1 MNDYYAGY
9 DEKYPDL
16 IIKILEYFDISNN
29 ADLPV
34 AKKSVIG
41 FCEKYQ
47 EKEGK
52 GSSFIYQPNIV
63 DRICRRL
70 CECNQITCIKNDGY
84 KIIICLFLTK
94 VTFLKRTKD
103 G

>member
-34 AKKSVIG
+34 VKKDKAVLDKW
-41 FCEKYQ
+41 F
-47 EKEGK
+47 GK
-52 GSSFIYQPNIV
+52 N
-63 DRICRRL
+63 
-70 CECNQITCIKNDGY
+70 
-84 KIIICLFLTK
+84 
-94 VTFLKRTKD
+94 
-103 G
+103 

>member
-52 GSSFIYQPNIV
+52 GSSFIY
-63 DRICRRL
+63 
-70 CECNQITCIKNDGY
+70 
-84 KIIICLFLTK
+84 
-94 VTFLKRTKD
+94 
-103 G
+103 

>member
-70 CECNQITCIKNDGY
+70 CECNQITCIKNDGG
-84 KIIICLFLTK
+84 L
-94 VTFLKRTKD
+94 
-103 G
+103 

>member
-16 IIKILEYFDISNN
+16 IIKVLEYFDISNN

-47 EKEGK
+47 ERKEK
-52 GSSFIYQPNIV
+52 VLLSSISLILLIEYADDYVN
-63 DRICRRL
+63 
-70 CECNQITCIKNDGY
+70 
-84 KIIICLFLTK
+84 
-94 VTFLKRTKD
+94 VTR
-103 G
+103 